1 MGNSTSKHLD
11 GIADYRS
18 ALDALCGLAQHS
30 LMLFERD
37 FDGLGFNSEA
47 RYESLRGFLLASRR
61 NRLLVLAH
69 DTNHL
74 ATGCPRIAMLLRQFD
89 DRMHIRRSAKHLLQV
104 AEPFCVADSAHY
116 LRRFHFDDPRGLF
129 VENDPENARLLESR
143 FAEMWE
149 NSQPA
154 MPTTTLG
161 L

>member
-1 MGNSTSKHLD
+1 MDNSTSTHID
-11 GIADYRS
+11 GIADYRA
-18 ALDALCGLAQHS
+18 ALDTLCGLARHS

-37 FDGLGFNSEA
+37 FEGLGFNSQA
-47 RYESLRGFLLASRR
+47 RYESLRRFLLGSRN
-61 NRLLVLAH
+61 NRLLLLAH
-69 DTNHL
+69 DTKHL
-74 ATGCPRIAMLLRQFD
+74 ATGCPRIAMLQRQFD
-89 DRMHIRRSAKHLLQV
+89 DRMYIRRSAKHLLQI

-129 VENDPENARLLESR
+129 VANDPENARLFESR

-149 NSQPA
+149 NSHPA